1 MVELAHGGDW
11 YATDAYEGT
20 RLFETPPEWAA
31 YAGHY
36 RSWNPWISNFR
47 IVLRK
52 GQLWQIYPAGYE
64 YSLIP
69 DGPGFRIGDEQE
81 SPERIAFD
89 TVVEGEAL
97 RARMAG
103 GADYYRF
110 FTS

>member
-1 MVELAHGGDW
+1 VVELTHGGDW
-11 YATDAYEGT
+11 YATDAYEGA
-20 RLFETPPEWAA
+20 RAFATPPEWTA

-47 IVLRK
+47 IVARK

-64 YSLIP
+64 YPLTP
-69 DGPGFRIGDEQE
+69 DGSGFRLGEEQE
-81 SPERIAFD
+81 SPERIEFD